1 LRTEFVPSDED
12 QDGMLAR
19 IEDEFN
25 YDHRS
30 HIYVTGT
37 MSVVVNKPH
46 SDNKIMNANYHD
58 NLQAIERD

>member
-1 LRTEFVPSDED
+1 MRTEFVPSDED